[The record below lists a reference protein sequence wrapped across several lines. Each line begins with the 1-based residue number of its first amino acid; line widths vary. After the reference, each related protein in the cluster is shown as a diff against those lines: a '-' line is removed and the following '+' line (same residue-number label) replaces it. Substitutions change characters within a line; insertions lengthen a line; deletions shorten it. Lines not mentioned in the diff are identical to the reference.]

1 MRQNFKPYKNL
12 DELVDIL
19 IGKGLYID
27 DKEYAKSVLTT
38 HSYFDRKRQIKHRL
52 PSFDL
57 F

>member
-38 HSYFDRKRQIKHRL
+38 HSYFDLVNGYKHFFVICY
-52 PSFDL
+52 S
-57 F
+57 

>member
-38 HSYFDRKRQIKHRL
+38 HSYFDLVIE
-52 PSFDL
+52 SV
-57 F
+57 